1 MLQTGKIN
9 LIQDIISENK
19 YQYTKGCLDIFSE
32 PTRQKN
38 KRLRK

>member
-19 YQYTKGCLDIFSE
+19 YQYAKGCLDIFSE
-32 PTRQKN
+32 IRQKN